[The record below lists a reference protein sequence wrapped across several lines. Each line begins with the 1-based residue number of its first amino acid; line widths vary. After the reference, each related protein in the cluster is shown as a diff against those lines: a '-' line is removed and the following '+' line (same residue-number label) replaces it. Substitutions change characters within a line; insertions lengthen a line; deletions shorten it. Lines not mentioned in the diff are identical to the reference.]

1 TIGYA
6 SRLLRATAGVLCAAP
21 RRLLHA
27 ATSGQILSRATP
39 CRCLWTQTLASAG
52 AATMGRAWKART
64 LATWQLAPRT
74 LAPWKLASLID
85 REYEMRFAMKQN

>member
-1 TIGYA
+1 TERAIGYA

-64 LATWQLAPRT
+64 LATWQLA
-74 LAPWKLASLID
+74 SLID
-85 REYEMRFAMKQN
+85 QEDEMRFAMKQN